1 MYSGVSTSMTLGDS
15 GGSMVLGVSGG
26 LDDDAG
32 SEPREAR
39 NASLKAAV
47 VFLSPDASQREPMKS
62 FLI

>member
-1 MYSGVSTSMTLGDS
+1 MTLGDS